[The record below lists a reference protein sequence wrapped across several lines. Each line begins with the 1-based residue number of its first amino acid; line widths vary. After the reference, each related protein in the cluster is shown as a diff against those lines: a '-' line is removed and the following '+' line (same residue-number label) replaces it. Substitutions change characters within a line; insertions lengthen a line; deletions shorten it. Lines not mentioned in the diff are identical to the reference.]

1 MSTSGRNVFHAVSGF
16 LEDAIAELFPQSVLR
31 HPIQVEKAVLRAIDR
46 DGVIA
51 FYNEIYVCNVVI
63 ILMNPED
70 LDYSKTFPKTFRG
83 ELLKS
88 IQWHICSEYGNAK
101 NKDDE
106 IDLKIIEDPDVPR
119 GIVDVEVSF
128 EESKSRT
135 GP

>member
-16 LEDAIAELFPQSVLR
+16 LEDVIAELFPPSVLR

-46 DGVIA
+46 NGVIA
-51 FYNEIYVCNVVI
+51 FCNETYVCNVVI

-70 LDYSKTFPKTFRG
+70 LDYSKMFPKTFRG

-88 IQWHICSEYGNAK
+88 IQRHIDSEYGSAK

-106 IDLKIIEDPDVPR
+106 IDLKIIEDPEVRR

-128 EESKSRT
+128 DESKSRT
-135 GP
+135 GE